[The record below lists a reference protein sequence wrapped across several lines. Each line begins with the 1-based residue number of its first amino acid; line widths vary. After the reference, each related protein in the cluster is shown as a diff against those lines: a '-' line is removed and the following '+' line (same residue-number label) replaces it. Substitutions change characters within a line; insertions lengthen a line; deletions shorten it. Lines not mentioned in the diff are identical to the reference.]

1 MEKISL
7 EEWQEYILEDSK
19 KILKVSNQINFVLKN
34 IKEQKKINKNDD
46 VILKNNFNEVLRY
59 WTLVS
64 GLL

>member
-46 VILKNNFNEVLRY
+46 VILKNNFNEV
-59 WTLVS
+59 
-64 GLL
+64 